1 MRSSKK
7 AERQRILIVED
18 VRALSIAYAEQLE
31 EAGYSVTIAATLAA
45 ASEALADD
53 PALAAIVL
61 DLHLPDADGLEL
73 LRDGHCDQLPVLV
86 VTDDASIA
94 RAVEAMRLGALDYL
108 VKPLSLRRLVDAV
121 NQAVISGLEGLSA
134 PRSNWARPVSLR
146 PYAPFIGE
154 SPAMA
159 RVFHLIDQVADS
171 NATVMITGETGTG
184 KELCAERLHRLSR
197 RATGPFIAINCGAI
211 PDNLLESELF
221 GHVKGAFTGAVA
233 NRTGAVKSAHG
244 GTLFLDEVCEMPLHL
259 QVKLLRFLQSGT
271 IQPLG
276 SSRSSKVDVRV
287 VCATNRDPREEV
299 AQGRFRD
306 DLYFRLAVIP
316 LEMPPL
322 RDRAGDI
329 DRLADAFLDLF
340 SRELGRPRK
349 AMPPAFRAALHG
361 YHWPGNVRELQ
372 NAMLRAIL
380 LSDGPVLQIGTLQLS
395 AAAGDADAGVASGA
409 ATSGAI
415 DGSAATLAATERQA
429 IERALR
435 LAEGNVAIAARSLG
449 VSVSTIYRKL
459 KTYSDR

>member
-1 MRSSKK
+1 MKSPPT

-31 EAGYSVTIAATLAA
+31 DAGYTVTVAATVAAASDALANDPTIAAA
-45 ASEALADD
+45 
-53 PALAAIVL
+53 VL

-73 LRDGHCDQLPVLV
+73 LRSGQCDHLPVLV

-108 VKPLSLRRLVDAV
+108 VKPLSLLRLVDAV
-121 NQAVISGLEGLSA
+121 NQAVISGLEGLA
-134 PRSNWARPVSLR
+134 ARRTNWARPVSQR
-146 PYAPFIGE
+146 PQPPFIGE
-154 SPAMA
+154 SPAMV

-171 NATVMITGETGTG
+171 GATVMITGETGTG
-184 KELCAERLHRLSR
+184 KELCAERLHRQSR
-197 RATGPFIAINCGAI
+197 RASGPFIAINCGAI

-233 NRTGAVKSAHG
+233 NRTGAVKSADG

-276 SSRSSKVDVRV
+276 ASRSSRVDVRV
-287 VCATNRDPREEV
+287 VCATNRNPREEV
-299 AQGRFRD
+299 AAGRFRD

-316 LEMPPL
+316 VEMPPL

-349 AMPPAFRAALHG
+349 SIPPAFRAALHG

-380 LSDGPVLQIGTLQLS
+380 LSDGPELQVRTLQLAADGEG
-395 AAAGDADAGVASGA
+395 AAAPSGSAPA
-409 ATSGAI
+409 AAFSA
-415 DGSAATLAATERQA
+415 SAATLAATERQA
-429 IERALR
+429 IEHAMRM
-435 LAEGNVAIAARSLG
+435 AEGNVALAAQSLG
-449 VSVSTIYRKL
+449 ISVSTIYRKL
-459 KTYSDR
+459 KSYSD